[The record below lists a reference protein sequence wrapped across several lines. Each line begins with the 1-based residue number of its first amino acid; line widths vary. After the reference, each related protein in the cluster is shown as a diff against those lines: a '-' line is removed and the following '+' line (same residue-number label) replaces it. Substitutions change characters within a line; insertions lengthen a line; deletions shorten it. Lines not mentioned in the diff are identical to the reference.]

1 MNDSAETDRLFVR
14 DMLHYAQR
22 ARRRVEGVTRKDL
35 EANDELI
42 GAALIYDIFA
52 IGEAAN
58 HVSVEF

>member
-1 MNDSAETDRLFVR
+1 MFVR